1 MGNKYTEAQKRA
13 TIKYLQEKTDSI
25 RIRTPKGDK
34 TRWQAAAA
42 AQNVSLNQFIIA
54 AVEEKIAAASPDSAP
69 APAPGTSLDAAGS

>member
-34 TRWQAAAA
+34 ARWQAAAA
-42 AQNVSLNQFIIA
+42 AQNISLNQFIIA
-54 AVEEKIAAASPDSAP
+54 AVEEKITAIPQTPSPALD
-69 APAPGTSLDAAGS
+69 TSSDVTNK